1 MDLIKYRASPLEKL
15 RTADL
20 LNLVP
25 PSGRTALDIGARDG
39 HFSVLLAQR
48 FEKVIALDLT
58 QPAIQ
63 HPRVDCVQG
72 NAAQLNF
79 PDKSI
84 DFVFC
89 AEVLEHIPS
98 PVLPIVCQEI
108 RRVAKQQILIGVPYK
123 QDTRVGRTT
132 CYSCMRTNPPWG
144 HVNTFDEHAIF
155 DLFPGTV
162 VDSISFVGT
171 NSEWTNALST
181 ALMDLAGNPY
191 GTYLQDEP
199 CIHCGQRL
207 SPPPERTFAKKVLT
221 KLAYWTRNATAMVA
235 KPRGNWIHLLLSKNG
250 DGQPSQAAHLI
261 QAAGLR

>member
-132 CYSCMRTNPPWG
+132 C
-144 HVNTFDEHAIF
+144 
-155 DLFPGTV
+155 
-162 VDSISFVGT
+162 
-171 NSEWTNALST
+171 
-181 ALMDLAGNPY
+181 
-191 GTYLQDEP
+191 
-199 CIHCGQRL
+199 
-207 SPPPERTFAKKVLT
+207 
-221 KLAYWTRNATAMVA
+221 
-235 KPRGNWIHLLLSKNG
+235 
-250 DGQPSQAAHLI
+250 
-261 QAAGLR
+261 